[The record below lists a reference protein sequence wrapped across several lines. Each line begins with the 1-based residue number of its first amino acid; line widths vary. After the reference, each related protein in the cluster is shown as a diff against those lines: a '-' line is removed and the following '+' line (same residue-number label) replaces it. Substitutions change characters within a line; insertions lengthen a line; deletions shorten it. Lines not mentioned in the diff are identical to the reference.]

1 MRRTVPVQRSFALVG
16 IQDRYLHH
24 SQALFGSSVSARNP
38 LASRRFF
45 SVSFSSFF
53 FLFSKGKGVGG
64 GNGGH
69 RHTKVFDRHHHR
81 HDNQRHCHH
90 STSPNHIFPPFR
102 LGYCWVEDDTA

>member
-38 LASRRFF
+38 L
-45 SVSFSSFF
+45 VSPLFF
-53 FLFSKGKGVGG
+53 FPLFLLFSMEKDVGW

-69 RHTKVFDRHHHR
+69 GHTKVFDRHHHR
-81 HDNQRHCHH
+81 HDNQRHRHH
-90 STSPNHIFPPFR
+90 STSPNHIFPPLR
-102 LGYCWVEDDTA
+102 LGYCWVEDGTA